1 MNYWLLKS
9 EAATYSIDTLK
20 KEKKTAWSG
29 VRNYAARNF
38 LMNMKKGDLV
48 LFYHSNA
55 NAGVYGIAKVAS
67 EPYPDPSQFDQ
78 KSHYFEPRATGEKPV
93 WYCPD
98 IAFVEKLKNPVSR
111 EEMKLDPKLAGMLVL
126 SHPRLS
132 VQPVS
137 EKHFRYIRETLAA

>member
-9 EAATYSIDTLK
+9 EAQTYSIDHLK
-20 KEKKTAWSG
+20 RDKMTPWEG

-38 LMNMKKGDLV
+38 LMNMQKGDLV

-67 EPYPDPSQFDQ
+67 TPHADASQFD
-78 KSHYFEPRATGEKPV
+78 KKNYHFEPRATKEKPV

-111 EEMKLDPKLAGMLVL
+111 DEMKLDPKLAGMLVL
-126 SHPRLS
+126 THPRLS

-137 EKHFRYIRETLAA
+137 EKHFRYIRELGKA